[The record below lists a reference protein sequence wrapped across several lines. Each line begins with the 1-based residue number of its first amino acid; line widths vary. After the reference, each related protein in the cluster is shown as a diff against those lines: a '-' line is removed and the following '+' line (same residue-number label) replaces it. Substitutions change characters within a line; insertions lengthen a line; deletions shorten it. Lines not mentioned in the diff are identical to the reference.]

1 MNTIMQL
8 RKICNHPYMFQ
19 HIEVTWAQGCRRVL
33 SGKVEKLFRPPPKR
47 REREREQTA
56 LAAAARTGRKPPG
69 CLASQASAPQRA
81 PSVPVRRPPKRSSL
95 PPKMVRNP
103 LK

>member
-19 HIEVTWAQGCRRVL
+19 HIEVTWAQGCHRVL
-33 SGKVEKLFRPPPKR
+33 SGKVEKLFHPPPKQ
-47 REREREQTA
+47 REREQTA

-69 CLASQASAPQRA
+69 RLASQASAPQRA
-81 PSVPVRRPPKRSSL
+81 LSVPVRRPPKRSSL

-103 LK
+103 LN